1 MKMLLQLLLL
11 SLFAFVPL
19 AFAQAEARKVAEVEE
34 IPCDDVKSYLDQ
46 LSVELQN
53 DRTAR
58 AYIIYYGG
66 KSYHNNILD
75 ERRREYVAKR
85 LLPKHGEAEARVS
98 FWKPYLMKTR
108 DVEGSR
114 IEVVNGG
121 YRVKPVVEIWIVPAG
136 VKPPRPT
143 PTLKE
148 GDIKFRKGRAK
159 WRDMFGE
166 GCG

>member
-1 MKMLLQLLLL
+1 LL
-11 SLFAFVPL
+11 SLFTFVPP
-19 AFAQAEARKVAEVEE
+19 AFAQADARKFAEVGE

-66 KSYHNNILD
+66 KSYRNNIWN

-85 LLPKHGEAEARVS
+85 LLPKRGEAEARVS

-108 DVEGSR
+108 SVEGSR
-114 IEVVNGG
+114 IEVINGG
-121 YRVKPVVEIWIVPAG
+121 YRVNPVVEIWIVPTG
-136 VKPPRPT
+136 VKPPRPA

-148 GDIKFRKGRAK
+148 VDIKFRRGRAK
-159 WRDMFGE
+159 WKEMFGE